1 MSTPGRG
8 VRILDA
14 VAGLFSAGTLA
25 IGVVLLVMAAVAPT
39 VLDRAGLG
47 AADGPGWSRVFAQ
60 LLVGAV
66 GELVVRLG
74 HRWPPGARAAADLA
88 VIVGCLAVVGWV
100 WWR

>member
-1 MSTPGRG
+1 M
-8 VRILDA
+8 LDV
-14 VAGLFSAGTLA
+14 VAGLFSAGTVVVGL
-25 IGVVLLVMAAVAPT
+25 VLLMMAATAPT

-74 HRWPPGARAAADLA
+74 RRWPPGARVAADLA
-88 VIVGCLAVVGWV
+88 VIVGCLTVIWWV